1 MGEGVL
7 ANTLDRHSNFFYLCL
22 NMTLSSKKFALTAA
36 LGLAIIFTLNACDK
50 GGDGKLLECIA
61 DESGKCTTK
70 FEYDKQNRIVKVN
83 DETITYADNLVT
95 IGTKKYVINGN
106 TVTVDG
112 EQPYTIDKDGYIV
125 SICGDEECTSLT
137 YKDGNLIESQS
148 AGGEYASI
156 YSYDDKK
163 SPFSNSNT
171 PKWVI
176 QLLPS
181 MGYDPSKNNLL
192 ANNWTEG
199 GSKGEWTYKY
209 EYDSDGFPTK
219 KKSVNGNEEKT
230 IASYTYR

>member
-1 MGEGVL
+1 MNSKLTKL
-7 ANTLDRHSNFFYLCL
+7 AQ
-22 NMTLSSKKFALTAA
+22 AVA
-36 LGLAIIFTLNACDK
+36 LGLAITFTLNACDK

-61 DESGKCTTK
+61 DENGKCTMK
-70 FEYDKQNRIVKVN
+70 FEYDKQNRIVKIN
-83 DETITYADNLVT
+83 DDKITYADNLVT
-95 IGTKKYVINGN
+95 VGTKKYVINGN

-112 EQPYTIDKDGYIV
+112 EQSYIIDKDGYIV
-125 SICGDEECTSLT
+125 NICGDEECTSLT
-137 YKDGNLIESQS
+137 YKDGKLIESQS
-148 AGGEYASI
+148 AGGDYKSI

-176 QLLPS
+176 QLS
-181 MGYDPSKNNLL
+181 MDYYDYGIASKNNLL
-192 ANNWTEG
+192 TNNWTEG

-230 IASYTYR
+230 IASYTYH